1 MDAVTHV
8 PVPVNEPVRAYAP
21 GSPDRAALEA
31 KIKELAGERILLARQ
46 FIALVLVAASVVT
59 AGTTSSEVAALAFA
73 VTAVIASG
81 AGLLGWHR
89 MDRDH
94 PRH

>member
-1 MDAVTHV
+1 MSEDGDSDYLGV
-8 PVPVNEPVRAYAP
+8 
-21 GSPDRAALEA
+21 
-31 KIKELAGERILLARQ
+31 LAGERILLARQ

-59 AGTTSSEVAALAFA
+59 AGTTSSQVAALAFA
-73 VTAVIASG
+73 VAAVIASG